1 MITKEL
7 FRKQIII
14 PIRNDN
20 KLKFMTL
27 SNSHITNLNK
37 VLKNTKSDIIADF
50 VQSDQYSLIITI
62 NKVTLLLD
70 LHIIENYVKN
80 ANNININKILTSQLL
95 QSKSYLKIIG
105 ILYLMEN
112 TNMFINFS
120 VVETILK
127 NTYIFNNRSFTSKL

>member
-1 MITKEL
+1 MISKEL

-127 NTYIFNNRSFTSKL
+127 NTYIFNNRSFTSKP